1 MIKPTLTALVLGLAL
16 SACASHDTYQP
27 YPKIL
32 KNYLVSKI
40 GPKGDPA
47 AQKRAVEALSRDQ
60 ITAGQTAPMILV
72 YVETSQ
78 AYAGVSRIAENA
90 GYSTYMASDRKSLT
104 FTKGLLTAS
113 RGLGGDLFALET
125 ASTLAALKSR
135 PRGPVQTIRIHHY
148 MTEENHDLAVT
159 YMCQL
164 TEKGLQSLT
173 RFSKSLRLRGYDE
186 TCVKADDPAITYQN
200 SYWIAPQTGII
211 WHSRQWISPAS
222 GYLVFD
228 VMIPERS

>member
-1 MIKPTLTALVLGLAL
+1 MIKPTLTALLLGLVL
-16 SACASHDTYQP
+16 SACSSHDTYQP

-32 KNYLVSKI
+32 KDYFKAKVA
-40 GPKGDPA
+40 PKTDPA

-60 ITAGQTAPMILV
+60 ITKGRTEPMILV
-72 YVETSQ
+72 YVEESQ
-78 AYAGVSRIAENA
+78 VYAGVSRIAENA
-90 GYSTYMASDRKSLT
+90 GYSTYMAGDRKTLT

-125 ASTLAALKSR
+125 SSTLAALKSR
-135 PRGPVQTIRIHHY
+135 QRGPLETIRTHHY
-148 MTEENHDLAVT
+148 LTDDNHDQAVT

-173 RFSKSLRLRGYDE
+173 RFSRSLRLRGYDE
-186 TCVKADDPAITYQN
+186 TCVNANDPAITYQN
-200 SYWIAPQTGII
+200 SYWIAPRTGLI
-211 WHSRQWISPAS
+211 WYSRQWISPAS

-228 VMIPERS
+228 VMIPEQS